1 MRCDW
6 AKNELA
12 VDYHDNEWGVP
23 LHDDR
28 MLFEFLILEGAQA
41 GLSWDTILAKRENYR
56 KAFDNFDVLKVAKYG
71 DKKFEQLLQN
81 AGIVRNRLK
90 IRSAVQNAN
99 AFLAVQKEFGTF
111 DKYIW
116 SFVGG
121 KPLVNKFKKMGDVP
135 AKTEISDQMSKDLKK
150 RGFNFVGSTICY
162 AFMQATGMVNDH
174 VVSCFRFDELNQP
187 KWNRRG
193 SGLSLPVSQSAKTI
207 INSQI
212 VGNITHFSLSLIGQ
226 GRAPAPT
233 IVGKIELFPIQG
245 STIYG

>member
-12 VDYHDNEWGVP
+12 IDYHDKEWGVP
-23 LHDDR
+23 LHDER
-28 MLFEFLILEGAQA
+28 LLFEFLILEGAQA

-56 KAFDNFDVLKVAKYG
+56 AAFDNFDVKKVAKYG
-71 DKKFEQLLQN
+71 DKKYDELLGN

-90 IRSAVQNAN
+90 IKSAIQNAN

-121 KPLVNKFKKMGDVP
+121 KPISNKFKKMGDVP
-135 AKTEISDQMSKDLKK
+135 AKTEISDAMSKDLKK

-162 AFMQATGMVNDH
+162 AFMQATGMTNDH
-174 VVSCFRFDELNQP
+174 IVSCFRFNDIDQ
-187 KWNRRG
+187 
-193 SGLSLPVSQSAKTI
+193 
-207 INSQI
+207 
-212 VGNITHFSLSLIGQ
+212 HD
-226 GRAPAPT
+226 
-233 IVGKIELFPIQG
+233 
-245 STIYG
+245 